1 MWLLPGSSGKGNRCS
16 GLKINSNAEI
26 NKEKNMLTSE
36 MIKDVALAAGADM
49 CGIGSMDRFEGA
61 PREMDPRFIFPEAKS
76 IIGMVFRI
84 PRGVQRGIEEGTQF
98 YQYPSMAYGGINEI
112 FAPSVLYQVG
122 QLIEDEGYE
131 AFIYRNTG
139 ARGSVSDMDG
149 NLGNTLSPEE
159 QIEAMNQAK
168 RKTNHHRS
176 VQFTR
181 PARLG
186 QEAPDLQ
193 FQFRLAAVACGL
205 GEIGWS
211 KMFLTKDFGP
221 LQRVAFIFT
230 DAELEPDPLYD
241 GEPLC
246 RRCMACVREC
256 PGGCLSKTESI
267 KVNVGGKICE
277 WGKFDEWKCYAFYT
291 HGGRKFNPFVPK
303 EVWDKNEN
311 GDLDVLEKD
320 GVKADEKTVKK
331 VYLALEEYFPTWVGY
346 NMAKCGGC
354 IRACV
359 SMLEKKGGCMAGRF
373 HETLRTDKPW
383 KMDR

>member
-1 MWLLPGSSGKGNRCS
+1 
-16 GLKINSNAEI
+16 
-26 NKEKNMLTSE
+26 MLTSE
-36 MIKDVALAAGADM
+36 MIKKVALEAGADA
-49 CGIGSMDRFEGA
+49 CGIAPISRLAGA
-61 PREMDPRFIFPEAKS
+61 PDDMNPKFLFPEAKS
-76 IIGMVFRI
+76 VIGFVFRI

-149 NLGNTLSPEE
+149 SPGNSISPEE

-168 RKTNHHRS
+168 NKTSHHRS

-181 PARLG
+181 PARPG

-230 DAELEPDPLYD
+230 DAELEPDPLYN

-267 KVNVGGKICE
+267 KVSVGGKICE
-277 WGKFDEWKCYAFYT
+277 WGKLDEWKCYAFYT

-311 GDLDVLEKD
+311 GDLDIMEKE
-320 GVKADEKTVKK
+320 GVKADENNVKK
-331 VYLALEEYFPTWVGY
+331 VYLALEKYFPTWVGY

-373 HETLRTDKPW
+373 EKPLRTGKAW

>member
-1 MWLLPGSSGKGNRCS
+1 
-16 GLKINSNAEI
+16 
-26 NKEKNMLTSE
+26 MLTSQ
-36 MIKDVALAAGADM
+36 IVKKAALAAGADL

-61 PREMDPRFIFPEAKS
+61 PKEMDPRYLFPEAKS
-76 IIGMVFRI
+76 VICMVFRI

-112 FAPSVLYQVG
+112 YAPQVLYHVG
-122 QLIEDEGYE
+122 KVIEDYGYE
-131 AFIYRNTG
+131 AFVYRNTG
-139 ARGSVSDMDG
+139 ARGCVSDMDG
-149 NLGNTLSPEE
+149 TPGNSLSPEE
-159 QIEAMNQAK
+159 EIEQNEQLK
-168 RKTNHHRS
+168 KNPQHTRS
-176 VQFTR
+176 VKYTR
-181 PARLG
+181 AARPG
-186 QEAPDLQ
+186 QVPPDLQ

-211 KMFLTKDFGP
+211 KMFLTKEFGP

-246 RRCMACVREC
+246 RKCMACVREC
-256 PGGCLSKTESI
+256 PGQCISSSESI
-267 KVNVGGKICE
+267 EVNIGGKICQ
-277 WGKFDEWKCYAFYT
+277 WGKLDEWKCFAFYT

-311 GDLDVLEKD
+311 GDLNVLEGKCE
-320 GVKADEKTVKK
+320 ANEEEILK
-331 VYLALEEYFPTWVGY
+331 VYRALEKFFPSWVGY

-359 SMLEKKGGCMAGRF
+359 SMLEKKGGCMHGRF
-373 HETLRTDKPW
+373 EKNLRTKKAW
-383 KMDR
+383 EMER

>member
-1 MWLLPGSSGKGNRCS
+1 
-16 GLKINSNAEI
+16 
-26 NKEKNMLTSE
+26 
-36 MIKDVALAAGADM
+36 MIKDAALAAGADM

-76 IIGMVFRI
+76 VIGMVFRI

-149 NLGNTLSPEE
+149 SPGNTLSPEE

-181 PARLG
+181 PARPG

-267 KVNVGGKICE
+267 KVSVGGKICE
-277 WGKFDEWKCYAFYT
+277 WGKLDEWKCYAFYT
-291 HGGRKFNPFVPK
+291 HGGRKFNPFVPE

-311 GDLDVLEKD
+311 GDLDIMEKE

-331 VYLALEEYFPTWVGY
+331 VYLALEKYFPTWVGY

-359 SMLEKKGGCMAGRF
+359 SMLEKKGGCMEGRF
-373 HETLRTDKPW
+373 EKPLRTGKAW
-383 KMDR
+383 EMDR